1 MRKKIKKKS
10 AFLHILKIGNDTVQL
25 LPGPAG
31 INEKALLPQRMCTYA
46 AGKGYEKSREP
57 IACQLPAM

>member
-1 MRKKIKKKS
+1 VRKKIKRKS

-31 INEKALLPQRMCTYA
+31 INEKALFLQRMCTYA
-46 AGKGYEKSREP
+46 AENPYCQYGKKLYY
-57 IACQLPAM
+57 